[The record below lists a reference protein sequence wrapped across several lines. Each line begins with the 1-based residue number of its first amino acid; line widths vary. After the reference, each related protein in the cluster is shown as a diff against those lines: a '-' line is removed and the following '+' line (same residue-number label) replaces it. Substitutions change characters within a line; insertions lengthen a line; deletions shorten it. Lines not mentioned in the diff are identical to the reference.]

1 MENKHGVQKP
11 ISQQQQQLNTS
22 FMQSYPQSHHEQ
34 VIQQQQPIYQREI
47 PPPPHT
53 QISPQQNGLVVR
65 NQYLQNKVNELQT
78 FIRNQNVQTGRKRF
92 RSNNEDDDETLMETD
107 EPDFLS
113 ESDSEESDIDV
124 GQELEDIIT
133 DINISFTNIVSL
145 RKQYLQALEKY
156 NEIEDEDKTDIFKKY
171 IKLKGKLWM
180 EWYDYNED
188 DEEEEDDEEDD
199 EEEEE
204 DESEDSVTDKDGE
217 EGDEEEGDGEEES
230 EEEGEDG
237 EDQDHDKNH
246 IMDFVLQLES
256 VADKDDKTEIERLWK
271 KQLNGIALL
280 KDAQIDSKETDSEDE
295 DDDSLDTV
303 IKNKDEI
310 EKIVEEFDE
319 RGNNYFKHC
328 NKEKIETICNW
339 CNELLNKESELFK
352 DKANLNKVKKVLR
365 PVGRKVEKL
374 ANSEYPISK
383 QRKLL
388 QEVQVGNG
396 IMGALKTVVLPFLT
410 KLVRNFV

>member
-1 MENKHGVQKP
+1 
-11 ISQQQQQLNTS
+11 
-22 FMQSYPQSHHEQ
+22 MQSYPQSHDEQ
-34 VIQQQQPIYQREI
+34 VIQQQPIYQREI

-156 NEIEDEDKTDIFKKY
+156 NEIEDEYKTDIFKEY

-217 EGDEEEGDGEEES
+217 EGGEEEGDGEEES

-237 EDQDHDKNH
+237 EDQDQDHDKNH

-339 CNELLNKESELFK
+339 CNEMLNKKSELFK
-352 DKANLNKVKKVLR
+352 DKVNLNKVKKVLR
-365 PVGRKVEKL
+365 PVERKVEKL
-374 ANSEYPISK
+374 ANSKYPISK

>member
-1 MENKHGVQKP
+1 MG
-11 ISQQQQQLNTS
+11 
-22 FMQSYPQSHHEQ
+22 
-34 VIQQQQPIYQREI
+34 
-47 PPPPHT
+47 
-53 QISPQQNGLVVR
+53 
-65 NQYLQNKVNELQT
+65 
-78 FIRNQNVQTGRKRF
+78 
-92 RSNNEDDDETLMETD
+92 
-107 EPDFLS
+107 
-113 ESDSEESDIDV
+113 
-124 GQELEDIIT
+124 
-133 DINISFTNIVSL
+133 
-145 RKQYLQALEKY
+145 
-156 NEIEDEDKTDIFKKY
+156 
-171 IKLKGKLWM
+171 
-180 EWYDYNED
+180 
-188 DEEEEDDEEDD
+188 
-199 EEEEE
+199 
-204 DESEDSVTDKDGE
+204 SVTDKDCEE
-217 EGDEEEGDGEEES
+217 EGDSEEGDGEEES

-237 EDQDHDKNH
+237 ENQDHDKNH

-256 VADKDDKTEIERLWK
+256 VANKDDKTEIERLWK

-280 KDAQIDSKETDSEDE
+280 KVAQIDSKETDSEDE

-319 RGNNYFKHC
+319 RVNNYFKHC

-339 CNELLNKESELFK
+339 CNELLNKEPELFK
-352 DKANLNKVKKVLR
+352 DKANLNKVKTVLR

-410 KLVRNFV
+410 KLVRNSVKRY

>member
-1 MENKHGVQKP
+1 MKHKCRYCDYESAYKANVRRHEYKKHGEPAQP
-11 ISQQQQQLNTS
+11 PTS
-22 FMQSYPQSHHEQ
+22 FMQSYPQPQSVHHEQ

-53 QISPQQNGLVVR
+53 QISPQQN
-65 NQYLQNKVNELQT
+65 
-78 FIRNQNVQTGRKRF
+78 
-92 RSNNEDDDETLMETD
+92 
-107 EPDFLS
+107 
-113 ESDSEESDIDV
+113 
-124 GQELEDIIT
+124 
-133 DINISFTNIVSL
+133 
-145 RKQYLQALEKY
+145 
-156 NEIEDEDKTDIFKKY
+156 
-171 IKLKGKLWM
+171 
-180 EWYDYNED
+180 
-188 DEEEEDDEEDD
+188 
-199 EEEEE
+199 
-204 DESEDSVTDKDGE
+204 
-217 EGDEEEGDGEEES
+217 
-230 EEEGEDG
+230 
-237 EDQDHDKNH
+237 
-246 IMDFVLQLES
+246 
-256 VADKDDKTEIERLWK
+256 DKTEIERLWK